1 MSITDRAAQ
10 WALIV
15 IACLFVLAA
24 LGAARDILA
33 PIVLAL
39 VTGIVLSP
47 VTDGLDRLGLPHP
60 VAAFGSL
67 ATGLLG
73 IVALLLLLQ
82 PMVMRT
88 VDAFPS
94 VWRELNSAMYTVR
107 GEIRG
112 LNEIKAEVQG
122 LLDPSSGT
130 GDRSGTS
137 SGDKG
142 EGETGESALPSVE
155 EVIFMAPAIAGQMV
169 IFVGALFFFIFTRA
183 ETYKALARRLA
194 RPGSEDEAALRLRFA
209 ERQVAR
215 YFLTISLINL
225 GLGICVGTAMAAIGM
240 PSPAFWGAMAFFLN
254 YFIYVGPA
262 GFVGALL
269 IGGITMFDGLQVLLP
284 AALYLGMNVIE
295 SQFVTPTLVG
305 RSLSVNPLLVFLS
318 LVLFMW
324 LWGPIGAVVAIPLLL
339 WSLVLTSDI
348 RQIARAA
355 EPTPGPA
362 R

>member
-1 MSITDRAAQ
+1 MSITARAAQ

-24 LGAARDILA
+24 LGAARQILA

-73 IVALLLLLQ
+73 IVALVLLLQ

-88 VDAFPS
+88 VDAFPTI
-94 VWRELNSAMYTVR
+94 WRELNSAMYSVR

-112 LNEIKAEVQG
+112 LNEIQAEVRG
-122 LLDPSSGT
+122 LFDPSSDKPRSAAPADEKAE
-130 GDRSGTS
+130 GDS
-137 SGDKG
+137 
-142 EGETGESALPSVE
+142 GESALPSVE
-155 EVIFMAPAIAGQMV
+155 DVIFMAPAIAGQVV
-169 IFVGALFFFIFTRA
+169 IFIGALFFFIFSRA
-183 ETYKALARRLA
+183 ETYRALAAGLA
-194 RPGSEDEAALRLRFA
+194 RPGLEDETALRLRFA

-215 YFLTISLINL
+215 YFLTISFINL

-240 PSPAFWGAMAFFLN
+240 PSPAIWGAMAFFLN
-254 YFIYVGPA
+254 FFIYVGPA
-262 GFVGALL
+262 GLVGALL
-269 IGGITMFDGLQVLLP
+269 IGGITVFDGAQALLP
-284 AALYLGMNVIE
+284 AATYLALNILE
-295 SQFVTPTLVG
+295 SQFVTPALVG
-305 RSLSVNPLLVFLS
+305 RSLSVNPLFVFLS

-324 LWGPIGAVVAIPLLL
+324 LWGPIGAVVAIPLLV

-348 RQIARAA
+348 REIAAAAEPARAA
-355 EPTPGPA
+355 E